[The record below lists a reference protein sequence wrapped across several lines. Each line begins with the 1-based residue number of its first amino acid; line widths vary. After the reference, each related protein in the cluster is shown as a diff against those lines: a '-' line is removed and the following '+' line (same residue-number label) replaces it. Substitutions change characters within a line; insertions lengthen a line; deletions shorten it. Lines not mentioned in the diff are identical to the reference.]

1 MNCCTSTGGNRR
13 FGRSLGP
20 QTRHAPALPWGWS
33 LLAGWIVAGWLV
45 LQTPVVCAQGGPAPV
60 RVARVSQREISTGQ
74 PFVGTVTPSRRAVI
88 GSAVAGRIVEFL
100 HNEGDYVAEGEPLAQ
115 VLTGTI
121 AIELAHA
128 RAELRHRQEELAESI
143 KSFPVEKEQAEAR
156 LAAAKASADNAR
168 LNFERQQ
175 VLFQKK
181 STSEEAFDSARARA
195 DEAGAMLKEAQAAR
209 RLIFEGPRE
218 QKIRQLEAKVA
229 SQQEQVNLFED
240 RMKKYTIKAYF
251 TGYVTAEFTEVGH
264 WIRDGE
270 SVVEMVELDT
280 VDIRVNVNEDAIAD
294 LEVGAEVRVEAS
306 ATRRK
311 SYVGTVHA
319 IVPQADVRSRAFP
332 VLVRV
337 KNPKR
342 VAADE
347 TVSHDLKS
355 GMLARAILPVG
366 KQKSSLLVSKDAIVL
381 GGRAPLVYIIA
392 PKPGAP
398 NAQVVVPV
406 PVELGVAD
414 GGEIE
419 VAPVTPE
426 PGLKPGMLVVV
437 EGNERLR
444 PGQEVTFEPPA
455 AGEAAKNAPPHD
467 QPADDQPA
475 GDRPAREPAA
485 NNNSAARR
493 QTNLP
498 SRRVADI
505 GPTDRPSGTAESAA
519 EDSDKGERTAADAD
533 PQQAARRERASVG
546 GEVGLTRVIATD
558 RVVAPWSSRC

>member
-1 MNCCTSTGGNRR
+1 MNRCFTTA
-13 FGRSLGP
+13 GRSLPGGNP
-20 QTRHAPALPWGWS
+20 VGALARLGLALG
-33 LLAGWIVAGWLV
+33 LLALSASLA
-45 LQTPVVCAQGGPAPV
+45 TPLPAWAQGGPAPV
-60 RVARVSQREISTGQ
+60 RVAKVSQREVSTGQ

-88 GSAVAGRIVEFL
+88 GSAVAGRIVQFL
-100 HNEGDYVAEGEPLAQ
+100 HNEGDYVTEGDTLAQ

-128 RAELRHRQEELAESI
+128 RAELRHRQEELEESI
-143 KSFPVEKEQAEAR
+143 KSFPVEKDQADAR
-156 LAAAKASADNAR
+156 LAATKASADNAR

-181 STSEEAFDSARARA
+181 STSEEAFDSARTRA

-280 VDIRVNVNEDAIAD
+280 VDIRINVNEDSIAD
-294 LEVGAEVRVEAS
+294 LEVGADVRVEVN

-311 SYVGTVHA
+311 SFLGQIHA

-337 KNPKR
+337 KNPKH
-342 VAADE
+342 VAADQ
-347 TVSHDLKS
+347 TVSHELKS

-366 KQKSSLLVSKDAIVL
+366 RHKQSLLVSKDAIVL
-381 GGRAPLVYIIA
+381 GGRAPMVYVIV
-392 PKPGAP
+392 PKPGSTTASIV
-398 NAQVVVPV
+398 QPV

-419 VAPVTPE
+419 VAPVAPE

-444 PGQEVTFEPPA
+444 PGQEVTFQPPA
-455 AGEAAKNAPPHD
+455 ADAPANNADAATPD
-467 QPADDQPA
+467 
-475 GDRPAREPAA
+475 EPAA
-485 NNNSAARR
+485 DK
-493 QTNLP
+493 P
-498 SRRVADI
+498 
-505 GPTDRPSGTAESAA
+505 AA
-519 EDSDKGERTAADAD
+519 EKLGDSDAAPATT
-533 PQQAARRERASVG
+533 PRR
-546 GEVGLTRVIATD
+546 D
-558 RVVAPWSSRC
+558 RDE